1 MKRLN
6 LNVNV
11 PLSPPSAYGSPS
23 LSCYFL
29 LFQIPISGYLDDT
42 LGTANFNGRTRS
54 CERVLMFVEPTQI
67 GNKDTNASVQPVHM
81 DKAAFTCPSLSL
93 FPLHI
98 LRITSC
104 NFLLATV
111 CSVIMHP
118 RGILTR
124 ASSLFPQLPSL
135 LGGFKALKTFFE
147 ALFLVPRVTLR
158 LWLLVPYLHNILLIK
173 ALALCC

>member
-42 LGTANFNGRTRS
+42 LRTANFNGWTRS

-67 GNKDTNASVQPVHM
+67 GNKDTNASVQPVRM

-98 LRITSC
+98 LQITSC

-124 ASSLFPQLPSL
+124 ASRCYSN
-135 LGGFKALKTFFE
+135 TFTTNPCV
-147 ALFLVPRVTLR
+147 APMCD
-158 LWLLVPYLHNILLIK
+158 I
-173 ALALCC
+173 